1 MNVISI
7 IIPIYNA
14 EKSIEKCLDSIN
26 SQTYTNWEAII
37 IDDGSS
43 DKSGIICDEYT
54 IKDARFKVTHTKNV
68 GASSARNK
76 GIELA
81 TGDWIT
87 FIDADDYV
95 DKEYLEVLTS
105 NITSDN
111 KTLIIQGLKEVTN
124 IGSIIKKNEFE
135 NEILSNAYIKK
146 AFNEKEIFKYGYTVA
161 KLYNRQT
168 INEQRIRF
176 NEAISYSEDLL
187 FMLEYILHCDR
198 IKFIGGAHYNYVT
211 EASILSQ
218 RYNSFESE
226 YLLFQTFIKLIKE
239 ISITFSFEIPRNTLK
254 YGGLILMRSLYSM
267 YVNKY
272 NRKTRIKNISQIRKE
287 HKSFIRQYY
296 MPQLPLF
303 KIIKSAFLIHSGVF
317 DIICKIKFR

>member
-1 MNVISI
+1 
-7 IIPIYNA
+7 
-14 EKSIEKCLDSIN
+14 
-26 SQTYTNWEAII
+26 
-37 IDDGSS
+37 
-43 DKSGIICDEYT
+43 
-54 IKDARFKVTHTKNV
+54 
-68 GASSARNK
+68 
-76 GIELA
+76 
-81 TGDWIT
+81 
-87 FIDADDYV
+87 
-95 DKEYLEVLTS
+95 
-105 NITSDN
+105 
-111 KTLIIQGLKEVTN
+111 
-124 IGSIIKKNEFE
+124 
-135 NEILSNAYIKK
+135 
-146 AFNEKEIFKYGYTVA
+146 
-161 KLYNRQT
+161 
-168 INEQRIRF
+168 
-176 NEAISYSEDLL
+176 
-187 FMLEYILHCDR
+187 MLEYILHCDR

-254 YGGLILMRSLYSM
+254 YGGLVLMRSLYSM

>member
-111 KTLIIQGLKEVTN
+111 KTENILIVDDDRELLKMLNQYFTLKNYTVMLICMYCRQTLKEC
-124 IGSIIKKNEFE
+124 
-135 NEILSNAYIKK
+135 L
-146 AFNEKEIFKYGYTVA
+146 
-161 KLYNRQT
+161 
-168 INEQRIRF
+168 
-176 NEAISYSEDLL
+176 
-187 FMLEYILHCDR
+187 
-198 IKFIGGAHYNYVT
+198 
-211 EASILSQ
+211 
-218 RYNSFESE
+218 
-226 YLLFQTFIKLIKE
+226 
-239 ISITFSFEIPRNTLK
+239 
-254 YGGLILMRSLYSM
+254 
-267 YVNKY
+267 
-272 NRKTRIKNISQIRKE
+272 
-287 HKSFIRQYY
+287 
-296 MPQLPLF
+296 
-303 KIIKSAFLIHSGVF
+303 
-317 DIICKIKFR
+317 